1 MQTYEWRRDLL
12 PFGLSPGV
20 FFGQGNTTGV
30 ALPTV
35 VLLTLDEK
43 SRLVTRHED
52 RWWGKDTQTT
62 SPILGPVHGLVK
74 QLNGRAWEA
83 WGARCYGGR

>member
-20 FFGQGNTTGV
+20 LLCQRNTANV

-35 VLLTLDEK
+35 VLLTFDEQT
-43 SRLVTRHED
+43 RLVTRHED
-52 RWWGKDTQTT
+52 RWWAKDTQST
-62 SPILGPVHGLVK
+62 SPFFGPVHGLVK

-83 WGARCYGGR
+83 WGARCYGR